1 MGGVLKAQ
9 SEPPDFPQAQPSP
22 LFPSIC
28 ITFSIV
34 SSGLTLHRNIP
45 GSGFLLSARKMEHTH
60 NRTNPP
66 PYISHIP
73 LAVPLYLHN
82 HRFVLHPPHAQNL
95 PVLQDN

>member
-28 ITFSIV
+28 IAFSIV

-45 GSGFLLSARKMEHTH
+45 GSGFLLPARKMEHT
-60 NRTNPP
+60 
-66 PYISHIP
+66 
-73 LAVPLYLHN
+73 
-82 HRFVLHPPHAQNL
+82 PHAQNL